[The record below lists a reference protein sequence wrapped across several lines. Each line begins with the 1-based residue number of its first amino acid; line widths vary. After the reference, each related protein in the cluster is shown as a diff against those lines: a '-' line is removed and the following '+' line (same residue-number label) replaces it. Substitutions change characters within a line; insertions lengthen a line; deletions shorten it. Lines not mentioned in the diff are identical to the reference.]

1 MRQRKPVKRFLINLS
16 LVLIFVYFSF
26 PLFWMIWTS
35 IKPRI
40 YAYQPGK
47 WLFVPTFQGYISV
60 LNQHRINT
68 LFWNSLI
75 ISLIATAVA
84 LFVGTLAVYGLI
96 RFESRHNRKITLF
109 FLNCTLYPAHFADHT
124 AVLLGKNV
132 RHPGQQTVF
141 DSGIPD
147 PVHHVY
153 SVDDERVPQEYSF
166 GVRGGS
172 DARGVFAS
180 QSVLL
185 GYDSVNQE
193 RLVCDRHF
201 SVSVHMEGV

>member
-1 MRQRKPVKRFLINLS
+1 MRQRKPVKRFDQPESGSDL
-16 LVLIFVYFSF
+16 VYFSF

-84 LFVGTLAVYGLI
+84 LFVGTLAA
-96 RFESRHNRKITLF
+96 T
-109 FLNCTLYPAHFADHT
+109 D
-124 AVLLGKNV
+124 
-132 RHPGQQTVF
+132 
-141 DSGIPD
+141 
-147 PVHHVY
+147 
-153 SVDDERVPQEYSF
+153 
-166 GVRGGS
+166 
-172 DARGVFAS
+172 
-180 QSVLL
+180 
-185 GYDSVNQE
+185 
-193 RLVCDRHF
+193 
-201 SVSVHMEGV
+201 